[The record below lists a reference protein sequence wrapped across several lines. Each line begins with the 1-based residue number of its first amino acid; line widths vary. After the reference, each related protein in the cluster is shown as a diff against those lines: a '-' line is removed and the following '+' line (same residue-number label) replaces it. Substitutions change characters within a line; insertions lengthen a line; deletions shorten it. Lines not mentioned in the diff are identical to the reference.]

1 MVRLQIESSSREV
14 IFPSALYGS
23 MDLYIIMFIRVQHMF
38 YDDKDLG

>member
-23 MDLYIIMFIRVQHMF
+23 MDLYITMFIRVQHMF